1 MESIHID
8 LSEHEMDVV
17 LNALEI
23 AVDNADEYDSGEYEE
38 VLFGVQRKLDEQ
50 YELDVEQQFTI
61 SKNALH
67 RLQ

>member
-50 YELDVEQQFTI
+50 YEIDVE
-61 SKNALH
+61 
-67 RLQ
+67 

>member
-8 LSEHEMDVV
+8 LSEHEMAVV

-23 AVDNADEYDSGEYEE
+23 AVDNVDEYDSGEYEE

-50 YELDVEQQFTI
+50 YELDVE
-61 SKNALH
+61 
-67 RLQ
+67 

>member
-38 VLFGVQRKLDEQ
+38 VLFGVQRKL
-50 YELDVEQQFTI
+50 TN
-61 SKNALH
+61 SM
-67 RLQ
+67 RLM